1 VAESSIASYSEVQ
14 RLTTGAAIA
23 VKGTLVQSPAKGQKY
38 EIKASEVK
46 QGCISRSLLL
56 TFVGLFYV
64 RSRPLR

>member
-1 VAESSIASYSEVQ
+1 MAESSIASYSEVQ

-46 QGCISRSLLL
+46 QGCR
-56 TFVGLFYV
+56 V
-64 RSRPLR
+64 